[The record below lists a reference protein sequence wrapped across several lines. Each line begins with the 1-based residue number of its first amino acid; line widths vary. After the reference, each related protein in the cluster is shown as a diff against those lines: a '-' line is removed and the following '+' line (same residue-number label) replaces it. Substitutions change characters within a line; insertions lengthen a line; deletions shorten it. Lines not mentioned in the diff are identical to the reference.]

1 MAFLALPNGDNA
13 QLAEAMGGRLAINL
27 LRASGAACRQ
37 ASVVG
42 DNLQAVRFCAGTSR
56 LHNPDLHEH
65 LDQGLAD
72 LAVEGWDVLWVAVRR
87 RLNRAADA
95 CATAALQWA
104 ARLAGVLGSSPGA
117 SPRTFILWRDSPTS
131 RPAGLPHVEWP
142 SLD

>member
-1 MAFLALPNGDNA
+1 MAFLALPHGDNA

-27 LRASGAACRQ
+27 LRASAADRRQ
-37 ASVVG
+37 ASIAG
-42 DNLQAVRFCAGTSR
+42 DNLPVIRYCAGTSR

-72 LAVEGWDVLWVAVRR
+72 LAVEGWDVTWVAVRR

-95 CATAALQWA
+95 CATAALHWA
-104 ARLAGVLGSSPGA
+104 AHLATETDLSSTVDPRVFVLWHDAP
-117 SPRTFILWRDSPTS
+117 SPRPL
-131 RPAGLPHVEWP
+131 GLPHVEWP

>member
-1 MAFLALPNGDNA
+1 MAFLALPHGDNA

-27 LRASGAACRQ
+27 LRASPADRRQ
-37 ASVVG
+37 ASVAG
-42 DNLQAVRFCAGTSR
+42 DNLPVVRYCAGTSR
-56 LHNPDLHEH
+56 LHSPALHEH

-72 LAVEGWDVLWVAVRR
+72 LAVEGWDVTWVAVRR

-104 ARLAGVLGSSPGA
+104 AHLASTSDLSPVA
-117 SPRTFILWRDSPTS
+117 DPTVSVIWRDALSPLPS
-131 RPAGLPHVEWP
+131 GLPCIDWP